1 MSISSALIIAKATGL
16 DDWII
21 NKLKKSDSGAAKLA
35 GKIIGFATQ
44 ATGFENP
51 EHAAKQ
57 LAERQDQNEQFILAV
72 TANEH
77 ELKKLA
83 FEDRKDARA
92 MYQVHNNQADNIA
105 GNVIK
110 YNLPIIGLLFIVI
123 AVASYFLRE
132 QAALMSIVNSLA
144 TMTIKTLFDER
155 KEVLGFYFG
164 SSMGSK
170 QKEQNKEQSH
180 G

>member
-1 MSISSALIIAKATGL
+1 MSISTALIIAKATGL

-35 GKIIGFATQ
+35 SKIIGFATQ

-57 LAERQDQNEQFILAV
+57 LTESADQNEQFVLAV

-92 MYQVHNNQADNIA
+92 MYQVHNNQADKVA
-105 GNVIK
+105 ENVIK
-110 YNLPIIGLLFIVI
+110 YNLWIIALLFIAMAI
-123 AVASYFLRE
+123 ASYFLQQ
-132 QAALMSIVNSLA
+132 QAALMSIVNSIC

-170 QKEQNKEQSH
+170 QKDQNKEQSH